1 MRIASAKSARDANRL
16 PFARRSLYA
25 LAMLQLSNIT
35 LRIAGR
41 TLIDKAS
48 LNLPSGSKVGFVGK
62 NGAGKTTLFRAIA
75 GDIAPDEG
83 EIILPKRARIGR
95 VLQEAPGGPETLIE
109 TVLAADEER
118 SRLLAETE
126 TAKEGARIGEIHTR
140 LAEIGAHEAEARA
153 ARILKGLGF
162 DEEAQNRP
170 CSEFS
175 GGWRMRV
182 ALAAVL
188 FTEPDL
194 LLLDEPTNYL
204 DLEGSLWLERY
215 IARYRHSA
223 ILISHDRDLLNNAVR
238 TIVHLSE
245 HKLTT
250 YSGGYDSFERQ
261 RAERQALQAK
271 LKDKQEAQR
280 KHMEAFVDRFRAKA
294 SKARQAQSRLKALA
308 KLQPV
313 STIADETVL
322 PFRFPD
328 PEKRAAPP
336 ILQLEGVS
344 VGYEPGHP
352 ILTDLNL
359 RIDDDDRIALLGANG
374 NGKSTFAK
382 LISGQ
387 LEAETGTFKRSNKL
401 KIGFFAQHQLD
412 ELIPGQSAVE
422 HIRARLPDLS
432 EPQLRARVAQ
442 MGLATQ
448 KMDTKAKDLSGG
460 EKARLLM
467 GLATLGKPHLLILDE
482 PTNHL
487 DVDSREA
494 LIHAL
499 NDYSGAVILISHD
512 RHLIE
517 ASVDRLWL
525 TSKGTVAPYDGDIED
540 YRREVLEGPA
550 KKPAAEKAPAA
561 PAAGRQKQ
569 ADKRRASAPL
579 RQKLKECERLIDVFT
594 SEIEALDEEL
604 ASPALHRAMPEKAAA
619 LAKKRG
625 EKAAMLERL
634 EERWIELGAM
644 LEELGREPDAA

>member
-1 MRIASAKSARDANRL
+1 
-16 PFARRSLYA
+16 
-25 LAMLQLSNIT
+25 MLQLSGLT

-48 LNLPSGSKVGFVGK
+48 LSLPTGSKVGLVGR
-62 NGAGKTTLFRAIA
+62 NGTGKTTLFRAIA

-95 VLQEAPGGPETLIE
+95 VLQEAPGGPETLLQ

-118 SRLLAETE
+118 TRLLAETK
-126 TAKEGARIGEIHTR
+126 TAKEGGRIGEIHTR

-162 DEEAQNRP
+162 DDEAQNRP
-170 CSEFS
+170 CAEFS

-188 FTEPDL
+188 FSEPDL

-204 DLEGSLWLERY
+204 DLEGALWLERY

-238 TIVHLSE
+238 SIVHLSE
-245 HKLTT
+245 AKLTL
-250 YSGGYDSFERQ
+250 YAGGYDSFERQ

-280 KHMEAFVDRFRAKA
+280 KHMQAFVDRFRAKA

-308 KLQPV
+308 RLQPV
-313 STIADETVL
+313 ATIADETVL
-322 PFRFPD
+322 PFRFPE

-336 ILQLEGVS
+336 IMQLEGVS
-344 VGYEPGHP
+344 VGYAPGAP
-352 ILTDLNL
+352 VLKGLDL

-387 LEAETGTFKRSNKL
+387 LEPETGTLKRSNKL
-401 KIGFFAQHQLD
+401 KIGYFAQHQLD
-412 ELIPGQSAVE
+412 ELIPGQSAVD
-422 HIRARLPDLS
+422 HVRARLDGLT
-432 EPQLRARVAQ
+432 EAQLRSRVAQ

-467 GLATLGKPHLLILDE
+467 GLAALSRPHLLILDE

-525 TSKGTVAPYDGDIED
+525 TANGTVRPYEGDIEE

-550 KKPAAEKAPAA
+550 RKSGENRAA
-561 PAAGRQKQ
+561 PAPARRSQADRRKQAAPIRQKM
-569 ADKRRASAPL
+569 
-579 RQKLKECERLIDVFT
+579 KECERLVEVF
-594 SEIEALDEEL
+594 SKEIEELDDRL
-604 ASPALHRAMPEKAAA
+604 ADAALHRGDPERAARYA
-619 LAKKRG
+619 RKRA

-644 LEELGREPDAA
+644 LEEIDVEENAV